1 MELSLKPS
9 PTNSH
14 PLHGILIKDASAAA
28 WLKAIEQMK
37 LQLNDIRLYPIP
49 GLEANTIWGCLVLC
63 HHKADSRM
71 AGKHELCQM
80 LTPHLLIPE
89 RSALYPALSIHEV
102 EKLFPSQLHIFHPEF
117 GLAELAEE
125 LNLKELIAEPK
136 LRSYHVTQ
144 PEKPVFIP
152 MQVKSFQVKPLPP
165 EEVLKQMDEKL
176 FPQSEE
182 LPKEDLTKMEEARL
196 KFYEFLYGKK
206 GKEGKDGKPVGE
218 GAEGSGSLASRYG
231 EKLGALLD
239 SLIPKNSGLSE
250 RMQKDFEE
258 LQRRNQAEIEK
269 LMELFRNNPEEALK
283 YAIPLDENG
292 SVRGGEEMEFNLSK
306 RWSDFSLG
314 NLRAGSGSGSG
325 SVDFG
330 EEYRR
335 QLRKQ
340 YNDTAEELIRKKEY
354 EKAAFVYMK
363 LLKDIHRAAGTLE
376 EGKLYQEAATIY
388 LKHANNKQKA
398 AECYEKGK
406 MINDAID
413 LYKELKQ
420 DEKVG
425 DLYVSINRRKQADVH
440 YELVVDDYR
449 SKDQYLKAS
458 LIYRHKTLNGPGSQ
472 TLLLEGWRKQ
482 KDAFNCLHSYMN
494 NIEDIKTLKQEIN
507 RIYSKELTEVNSPV
521 FLQVIKHEYNKQNE
535 LAEPIK
541 DMAYEIIAS
550 QISHNSTIVNELKE
564 FNKNDKEIMKDMQR
578 FTQRK
583 RK

>member
-1 MELSLKPS
+1 MELSIKPS
-9 PTNSH
+9 PTNSY
-14 PLHGILIKDASAAA
+14 PLHGILVKDASAAA
-28 WLKAIEQMK
+28 WLTAIKQMS
-37 LQLNDIRLYPIP
+37 LQLNDIRVYPIP
-49 GLEANTIWGCLVLC
+49 GLEANTIWGCLILC
-63 HHKADSRM
+63 HHKTDSRM
-71 AGKHELCQM
+71 AGKHELCQL

-89 RSALYPALSIHEV
+89 KAVLYPALDIREV
-102 EKLFPSQLHIFHPEF
+102 EKLVPSQLHIFHPEF
-117 GLAELAEE
+117 GLAELTEE
-125 LNLKELIAEPK
+125 LNLKELIAEPE

-144 PEKPVFIP
+144 PEKPVFVP
-152 MQVKSFQVKPLPP
+152 MQVRSFQVKPLPP
-165 EEVLKQMDEKL
+165 EEVLKQMEEHL
-176 FPQSEE
+176 FPKTEE
-182 LPKEDLTKMEEARL
+182 MPKDELTKVEQARL
-196 KFYEFLYGKK
+196 KFYEVLYGKK
-206 GKEGKDGKPVGE
+206 DKDGKPVSE
-218 GAEGSGSLASRYG
+218 GAEGLAGRYG
-231 EKLGALLD
+231 EKLGALLG

-269 LMELFRNNPEEALK
+269 LMELFRNNPDEALK

-292 SVRGGEEMEFNLSK
+292 SVRGGESLEFNLSK

-314 NLRAGSGSGSG
+314 NIRAGSGSG

-340 YNDTAEELIRKKEY
+340 YNDTAEDLIRKKEY

-363 LLKDIHRAAGTLE
+363 LLKDVHRAAGTLE

-425 DLYVSINRRKQADVH
+425 DLYVSINRRKQANVH
-440 YELVVDDYR
+440 YEMVADDYS

-458 LIYRHKTLNGPGSQ
+458 LIYRHKMLNEPGSQ

-482 KDAFNCLHSYMN
+482 KDAFNCLHNYLN
-494 NIEDIKTLKQEIN
+494 NVEDLKTLKLEIN
-507 RIYSKELTEVNSPV
+507 RIYHKELTDVNSPV

-550 QISHNSTIVNELKE
+550 QLAHNSSMVNELKE
-564 FNKNDKEIMKDMQR
+564 FNKKDKEITKDLQR
-578 FTQRK
+578 FMQRK